1 MFHDLDT
8 AIESILNLADA
19 PPQLLAADISFETP
33 DRNYAPATPTVNLFL
48 FEVKENR
55 ELRDPEPIVDKVGDL
70 FIRRLPPLRVD
81 CTYIVTAWS
90 NLAAAARVVEEHRLL
105 GQALLWLSRFPI
117 VPANLLIGTLAN
129 QPFPPPTLVAQ
140 MMPDKSNGDFWAAL
154 GAAPRPAFFLVVTI
168 AMDLNRFVEGPL
180 VTTTLTEYQQGEDV
194 TTREERINIGGI
206 VRDNTGAGVADAWV
220 RLEPAGRIEVTQSD
234 DPNEGRFVFV
244 DVRQGTNLTL
254 RARAAGLGEVS
265 RTIDI
270 PSQTGEYN
278 LQFP

>member
-1 MFHDLDT
+1 MFQDLDT
-8 AIESILNLADA
+8 AIESILNLGDA
-19 PPQLLAADISFETP
+19 PAQLLAADVSFETP
-33 DRNYAPATPTVNLFL
+33 DRNYAPTTPTVNLFL

-55 ELRDPEPIVDKVGDL
+55 ELRDPEPIVDKVGDI
-70 FIRRLPPLRVD
+70 FVRRLPPLRVD
-81 CTYIVTAWS
+81 CSYLVTAWS
-90 NLAAAARVVEEHRLL
+90 NLTLAARVVEEHRLL

-117 VPANLLIGTLAN
+117 IPANVLVGSLAG
-129 QPFPPPTLVAQ
+129 QPFPPPTMVAQ
-140 MMPDKSNGDFWAAL
+140 LMPEKNNGDFWAAL
-154 GAAPRPAFFLVVTI
+154 GAAPRPAFFLMVTI
-168 AMDLNRFVEGPL
+168 AMDLNRVVEGPL
-180 VTTTLTEYQQGEDV
+180 VTTTITAYQQGEDI

-206 VRDNTGAGVADAWV
+206 VRDATGAGVADAWV
-220 RLEPAGRIEVTQSD
+220 RLEPAGRIETTLND
-234 DPNEGRFVFV
+234 GRFVFV